1 MGPEGHL
8 EKFTGCRR
16 VVVGLIAVILSSWW
30 IVSAARPA
38 HAAIFLNPHEGP
50 RSSSVSVA
58 VTGVDPISCRLLFD
72 DVQLASSL
80 TCVSGLTFMVP
91 SDAAAG
97 GHTVSVVAGGVNTA
111 VAGAAG
117 GAGQSITLGTATF
130 TVQVINTTETSME
143 VTTTTET
150 EQTTTT
156 EAASPVAPPV
166 GTVPSAQPVQTTRPV
181 QSTSPVTATTS
192 PPPQPAEPVVET
204 PVTLAPPAET
214 APATCSAAPARVEDF
229 AVEPASVST
238 GRGLSLGFAVPPAA
252 SCPVRPMVIAIDG
265 IVVSG
270 PVPPGPGRVTAG
282 VTIAQGAAPGTHRV
296 SLVLADDPS
305 TIVASAPVEVTA
317 ASDSSSLPLVAGLI
331 GVAALAGVAAVVVRA
346 RNGGTETPGGGVAD
360 PCTGVKVAAEDARR
374 AAEEARAAVA
384 QAQYRARAAD
394 ERVAAL
400 RDQAPDH
407 SVGAAGGRD
416 EPRPALPFALPVL
429 SSRRTGAPFLV
440 EHENPHAPRRPNGKR
455 GWYRTQRTTP
465 VRAVVVQTARG
476 GQAGRSAGEVAS
488 ALSFAPRPA
497 AAHVV
502 VDRDGV
508 VDLLPDD
515 HVALQPVEAADEC
528 GIVMMVATGADGI
541 VDDAAVRYA
550 ASWCTPRARSYH
562 LPARR
567 LTAEEW
573 SQGEAGFLDVGDLPG
588 ASPGGGPDFPWDRF
602 LVLLRQHHAR
612 AIPGILPGHD
622 AAPAGN
628 GAGDAK
634 ESEAK
639 AQAEREAEGARK
651 EAEEAE
657 QRARE
662 AEQRYEALVRE
673 CATCEARDIPPPEE
687 LVVAE
692 PQPEEAPEDGGY
704 YLLEHENPNG
714 LLRENGKHG
723 WYYPTR
729 TQPIRGIVVHTAE
742 SFDAEGV
749 AAYLAVVDRPAAA
762 HVVID
767 TERSVAL
774 LPDEATAFHAS
785 GGNSMGL
792 GIEIAYRAANWG
804 QQPATEAMLLS
815 RSALWCGLRARKYD
829 IPVRRVTVEEWE
841 AGASGF
847 ISHAELDP
855 VNRSD
860 PGPDFPWDRFLDLT
874 ARIAGGS
881 ADTREPAAATPSA
894 TSPGARG
901 LT

>member
-1 MGPEGHL
+1 MGPQGHL
-8 EKFTGCRR
+8 EESTGRRR
-16 VVVGLIAVILSSWW
+16 VVVGLIAVLVSSWW
-30 IVSAARPA
+30 IVSTARPA
-38 HAAIFLNPHEGP
+38 GAAIFLNPSEGP

-58 VTGVDPISCRLLFD
+58 VTGVDPVACRLLFD
-72 DVQLASSL
+72 GVQLASSL
-80 TCVSGLTFMVP
+80 TCVSGLSFVVP
-91 SDAAAG
+91 SGAEAG
-97 GHTVSVVAGGVNTA
+97 AHTVSVVAGGGGIG
-111 VAGAAG
+111 GAA
-117 GAGQSITLGTATF
+117 AGQTIPLGTATF
-130 TVQVINTTETSME
+130 TVRIVATTDTTLE

-156 EAASPVAPPV
+156 EAVEPVAPPV
-166 GTVPSAQPVQTTRPV
+166 GTVPQTQPVQTTRPV
-181 QSTSPVTATTS
+181 QSTLPTTATTS
-192 PPPQPAEPVVET
+192 SPPSQPEPVVDP
-204 PVTLAPPAET
+204 PVIVAPPTET
-214 APATCSAAPARVEDF
+214 APATCSPAPAEVEGL
-229 AVEPASVST
+229 AVNPASGST
-238 GRGLSLGFAVPPAA
+238 GRDLSLAFAVRPAGNC
-252 SCPVRPMVIAIDG
+252 SVRPMVIAIDG
-265 IVVSG
+265 VVVSG
-270 PVPPGPGRVTAG
+270 PVAPGPGPVTAG
-282 VTIAQGAAPGTHRV
+282 VKLPQNTAPGTHRV

-305 TIVASAPVEVTA
+305 IIVASTPVEVTA
-317 ASDSSSLPLVAGLI
+317 PGDSSSLPLVAGLI
-331 GVAALAGVAAVVVRA
+331 GLAALAGTAVVVVRA
-346 RNGGTETPGGGVAD
+346 KSGGTQPPVAGAAD
-360 PCTGVKVAAEDARR
+360 PCTGVKVAAEDARLR
-374 AAEEARAAVA
+374 AEEARAAVS
-384 QAQYRARAAD
+384 QAQYRARAAE
-394 ERVAAL
+394 ERLAVL
-400 RDQAPDH
+400 RDQAPGE
-407 SVGAAGGRD
+407 SVDAAGGR
-416 EPRPALPFALPVL
+416 EESRPALPFALPVL
-429 SSRRTGAPFLV
+429 SSRRTGKPFLV

-465 VRAVVVQTARG
+465 VRAVVVQTAGG

-502 VDRDGV
+502 VDGDGV

-515 HVALQPVEAADEC
+515 HVAVQPGDGADEA
-528 GIVMMVATGADGI
+528 GIVMMVATGADGA

-562 LPARR
+562 LPTRR

-573 SQGEAGFLDVGDLPG
+573 SQGEAGFVDARDVPG
-588 ASPGGGPDFPWDRF
+588 ASPGDGPDFPWDRF
-602 LVLLRQHHAR
+602 LGLLRQHHAR
-612 AIPGILPGHD
+612 AIPGILPGRD
-622 AAPAGN
+622 AVPARN

-634 ESEAK
+634 ESEAQ
-639 AQAEREAEGARK
+639 AQAEAEAEGARK
-651 EAEEAE
+651 EAENAE
-657 QRARE
+657 QRARD

-687 LVVAE
+687 LVVVE
-692 PQPEEAPEDGGY
+692 PEPEEAAEDGGY
-704 YLLEHENPNG
+704 YLLEHQNPSG

-723 WYYPTR
+723 WYYPSR
-729 TQPIRGIVVHTAE
+729 SQPIRGIVVHTAE

-804 QQPATEAMLLS
+804 EQPATEAMLLS

-855 VNRSD
+855 ANRSD

-881 ADTREPAAATPSA
+881 ADNKEPAVATPSA
-894 TSPGARG
+894 TGPGARG
-901 LT
+901 LA